1 MPQLP
6 QQPTLPQLQQFIAEL
21 CRQKGWD
28 KNNHLEIMLLLIE
41 EVGELAKE
49 IRKTTKLWASNET
62 PPANKTA
69 LENDLLD
76 LTNYFEID
84 LEKAFIAKNTENL
97 NRTWT

>member
-1 MPQLP
+1 
-6 QQPTLPQLQQFIAEL
+6 
-21 CRQKGWD
+21 
-28 KNNHLEIMLLLIE
+28 MLLLIE

-69 LENDLLD
+69 LENEFADVLNYLLD

-84 LEKAFIAKNTENL
+84 LEKAFIAENTENL